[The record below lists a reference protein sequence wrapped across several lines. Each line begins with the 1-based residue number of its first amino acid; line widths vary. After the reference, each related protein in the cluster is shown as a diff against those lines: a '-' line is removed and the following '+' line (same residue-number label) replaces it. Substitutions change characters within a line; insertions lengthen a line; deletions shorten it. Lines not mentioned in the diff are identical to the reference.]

1 MAGKMLSP
9 FHAGE
14 RLAQQQALEL
24 AGTSVWGDLA
34 AIEQIGARLLDYMLT

>member
-1 MAGKMLSP
+1 MLRP

-14 RLAQQQALEL
+14 RLAQQQALKL

-34 AIEQIGARLLDYMLT
+34 AIEQIGARLLSFTLT

>member
-1 MAGKMLSP
+1 MLRP

-14 RLAQQQALEL
+14 RLAQQQALKL

-34 AIEQIGARLLDYMLT
+34 AIEQIGAGLTQFTLT